1 MRTLRTLR
9 IISAFLFLLGCAG
22 LVNAQD
28 SKYPKGPVK
37 VLVGYP
43 AGQTTDFIARTI
55 SEKLSEKWAQPVVIE
70 NIPGAGSALAAAS
83 AARAKNDG
91 QTLLVT
97 ANAAMV
103 IGPHIYEKVNYDTFK
118 DFDFVNLSI
127 WVPYVCAVTNAIPA
141 QDIASLRQYIKANPD
156 KISYGSPGTG
166 TISHLTMERLKAEY
180 EINVLHVPYKGSGAV
195 LTDLVAGNIQFACEP
210 ALVMAPLIKAGR
222 IRPIAVTSEARLPMF
237 PNVPTIAETY
247 TGFSSGAWIGFVVP
261 KGVPNPIIQK
271 INTDISSV
279 LKDPVVKEKFDTAGL
294 VVVGDGPAAFT
305 KIALADNERYG
316 KLVRQL
322 NLKP

>member
-1 MRTLRTLR
+1 MR
-9 IISAFLFLLGCAG
+9 IIIFSLLAVMGCMG
-22 LVNAQD
+22 LANAQD

-55 SEKLSEKWAQPVVIE
+55 AEKLSDRWKQPVIIE
-70 NIPGAGSALAAAS
+70 NIPGAGSGLAAAA
-83 AARAKNDG
+83 AARSKNDG

-103 IGPHIYEKVNYDTFK
+103 IGPHIYEKVNYETFK

-127 WVPYVCAVTNAIPA
+127 WIPYVCAVSSTLPV

-156 KISYGSPGTG
+156 KVSYGSPGTG

-195 LTDLVAGNIQFACEP
+195 LTDLVAGNVQFACEP

-222 IRPIAVTSEARLPMF
+222 IKPIAVTSETRFPMF

-247 TGFSSGAWIGFVVP
+247 PGFSSGAWIGFVVP
-261 KGVPNPIIQK
+261 KGVPNPIVQK
-271 INTDISSV
+271 INTDIISV
-279 LKDPVVKEKFDTAGL
+279 LKDPVVKEKFETAGL
-294 VVVGDGPAAFT
+294 TVLGEGPAQFT
-305 KIALADNERYG
+305 KLALSDNERYG